1 MIQIDFWTYFF
12 GAILILILPL
22 DWLIAAVCA
31 AAIHELCHVV
41 GIYILGGK
49 IHSIRIG
56 VGGAVMGA
64 EILGKGKELVC
75 TLAGPVGSFLLIF
88 LCHRF
93 PKLAVCAG
101 VQGIFNLLPLYPL
114 DGGRAVQ
121 CCLELC
127 FPQKAERVQFVV
139 EVIVLLGLAI
149 LAVAGTF
156 AFSAGILPLMVAA
169 LLILKAILRKRPCK

>member
-1 MIQIDFWTYFF
+1 MIQVDSFAYFVA
-12 GAILILILPL
+12 AILILILPL
-22 DWLIAAVCA
+22 DWLMAAACAAV
-31 AAIHELCHVV
+31 IHELCHAMA
-41 GIYILGGK
+41 IYVSGGN
-49 IHSIRIG
+49 ITGIRIG
-56 VGGAVMGA
+56 VGGAVMET
-64 EILGKGKELVC
+64 EIPGKGRELLC
-75 TLAGPVGSFLLIF
+75 ALAGPVGSFLLLF

-127 FPQKAERVQFVV
+127 IPQRAERIRSAV
-139 EVIVLLGLAI
+139 EIMALLSLAI

-156 AFSAGILPLMVAA
+156 VFAAGILPLLAA
-169 LLILKAILRKRPCK
+169 GLLILKAVLRKRPCK